1 MWWSAS
7 LGPSAHQTWPRGS
20 ADLAADV
27 KPFVRRQKND
37 AIDAEAICEAAQR
50 PIMRFVAAKSEQQSK
65 RWVQFAGSP
74 LRP

>member
-1 MWWSAS
+1 
-7 LGPSAHQTWPRGS
+7 
-20 ADLAADV
+20 
-27 KPFVRRQKND
+27 VRRQKND

-50 PIMRFVAAKSEQQSK
+50 PDMRFVAVKSEQQSK